1 MKARRATSA
10 TAPATAPTTAPTTA
24 TVDVPGIAFDV
35 TAPDHGRTR
44 VAEFTVRDFRNLAQ
58 VDVTLPSEGIALVGE
73 NGQGKTSFLEALA
86 YVEQLRSVRGA
97 RDRDLVRFDQ
107 PAFHVHATVHGP
119 DGVRRLGAGAD
130 RAGRKKVTRDGV
142 ELPRITDA
150 LGALPSVLLAP
161 RDVTLVSDGPAER
174 RRFLDITLA
183 LTSPRYLRA
192 LRHYRAALDRRNA
205 ALRDAARHRRGTDG
219 VAAWEPALA
228 EHGAVL
234 VAERRAWVRHH
245 ADEFTRLSYAIGEP
259 GESAMAYATPL
270 PTEGNGEAALRDA
283 FERARE
289 HDLRRGST
297 HAGPHR
303 DDLALTLD
311 GRDLRVVG
319 SAGQQRTGAIA
330 LRLLEAATLRERR
343 ETLPV
348 LLLDDPFAELDN
360 RRAARVLDL
369 LLEAGVGQVVL
380 CVPRREEIPDR
391 FTRLSRYRIA
401 DGALSEGE

>member
-1 MKARRATSA
+1 MAD
-10 TAPATAPTTAPTTA
+10 APAPPVARESGRDDAHA
-24 TVDVPGIAFDV
+24 LSERA
-35 TAPDHGRTR
+35 RTR
-44 VAEFTVRDFRNLAQ
+44 VAELSVRDFRNLER
-58 VDVTLPSEGIALVGE
+58 VDVSLPPEGIAIVGE
-73 NGQGKTSFLEALA
+73 NGQGKTSFLEAVA

-97 RDRDLVRFDQ
+97 RDRDLVRFDA
-107 PAFHVHATVHGP
+107 PAFHVMAVVHGP
-119 DGVRRLGAGAD
+119 DGATQLGAGAD

-142 ELPRITDA
+142 ELSRITDA
-150 LGALPSVLLAP
+150 LGALPSVLVAP
-161 RDVTLVSDGPAER
+161 RDVALVSDGPAER

-192 LRHYRAALDRRNA
+192 LRHYRSALDRRNA
-205 ALRDAARHRRGTDG
+205 ALREALRHRRGADA
-219 VAAWEPALA
+219 VSAWEPALA

-234 VAERRAWVRHH
+234 VSERRAWVERH
-245 ADEFTRLSYAIGEP
+245 AAEFTRLSHAIGEP
-259 GESAMAYATPL
+259 GTAVLSYATSL
-270 PTEGNGEAALRDA
+270 PPDGAVEDALRAALDRL
-283 FERARE
+283 RE

-303 DDLALTLD
+303 DDLSLTLD

-343 ETLPV
+343 ATLPV

-380 CVPRREEIPDR
+380 CVPRPEEIPAR
-391 FTRLSRYRIA
+391 FTRLARYRIA
-401 DGALSEGE
+401 GGVLAAGA

>member
-1 MKARRATSA
+1 M
-10 TAPATAPTTAPTTA
+10 TAVSVPDAPHRS
-24 TVDVPGIAFDV
+24 DF
-35 TAPDHGRTR
+35 RTC
-44 VAEFTVRDFRNLAQ
+44 ASELAIRDFRNLER
-58 VDVTLPSEGIALVGE
+58 VDVTVPSDGMAIVGE
-73 NGQGKTSFLEALA
+73 NGQGKTSFLEAIA

-97 RDRDLVRFDQ
+97 RDRDLVRFDA
-107 PAFHVHATVHGP
+107 PAFHVSATVHGP
-119 DGVRRLGAGAD
+119 QGVAHLGVGAD

-142 ELPRITDA
+142 EVPRLTDA

-161 RDVTLVSDGPAER
+161 RDVVLVSDGPAER

-192 LRHYRAALDRRNA
+192 LRHYRGALERRNA
-205 ALRDAARHRRGTDG
+205 ALRDALRHRRNASS
-219 VAAWEPALA
+219 AAVWEPALA

-234 VAERRAWVRHH
+234 VDERRAWVNEH
-245 ADEFTRLSYAIGEP
+245 AAGFTRLSHAIGES
-259 GESAMAYATPL
+259 GTAAMEYATTL
-270 PTEGNGEAALRDA
+270 PAGTPSADALHAAL
-283 FERARE
+283 ERGRE
-289 HDLRRGST
+289 HDLRRGAT

-330 LRLLEAATLRERR
+330 LRLLEAATLRSRR
-343 ETLPV
+343 ATLPL

-380 CVPRREEIPDR
+380 CVPRAEEIPAR
-391 FTRLSRYRIA
+391 FTRLARYRIVA
-401 DGALSEGE
+401 GVLTEGT

>member
-1 MKARRATSA
+1 M
-10 TAPATAPTTAPTTA
+10 
-24 TVDVPGIAFDV
+24 
-35 TAPDHGRTR
+35 HERTR
-44 VAEFTVRDFRNLAQ
+44 VAALAVRDFRNLAQ
-58 VDVTLPSEGIALVGE
+58 LEVTLPPEGIAIVGE
-73 NGQGKTSFLEALA
+73 NGHGKTSVLEAIA

-97 RDRDLVRFDQ
+97 RDRDLVKFDAS
-107 PAFHVHATVHGP
+107 AFHVHATVHGT
-119 DGVRRLGAGAD
+119 DGVRSLGAGAD

-150 LGALPSVLLAP
+150 LGALPSVLVAP

-174 RRFLDITLA
+174 RRFLDIALA

-192 LRHYRAALDRRNA
+192 LRHYRAALERRNA
-205 ALRDAARHRRGTDG
+205 VLRTALRQRRGDDS
-219 VAAWEPALA
+219 ASAWEPALA

-234 VAERRAWVRHH
+234 VAERRAWVETH
-245 ADEFTRLSYAIGEP
+245 AAEFSRLTRAIGET
-259 GESAMAYATPL
+259 GEAAMAYASTL
-270 PTEGNGEAALRDA
+270 PGADGELAVREVLRDA
-283 FERARE
+283 LARGR
-289 HDLRRGST
+289 DLDFRRGST

-343 ETLPV
+343 ATLPV

-380 CVPRREEIPDR
+380 CVPRPEEIPGR
-391 FTRLSRYRIA
+391 FTRLARYRITG
-401 DGALSEGE
+401 GALTEGA

>member
-1 MKARRATSA
+1 M
-10 TAPATAPTTAPTTA
+10 TA
-24 TVDVPGIAFDV
+24 
-35 TAPDHGRTR
+35 RTR
-44 VAEFTVRDFRNLAQ
+44 VSALAVRDFRNLER
-58 VDVTLPSEGIALVGE
+58 VELTLPDDGIAIVGE
-73 NGQGKTSFLEALA
+73 NGHGKTSLLEAIA

-97 RDRDLVRFDQ
+97 RDRDLVRFDA
-107 PAFHVHATVHGP
+107 PAFHVHASVHGP
-119 DGVRRLGAGAD
+119 DGAMELGAGAD

-142 ELPRITDA
+142 ELTRITDA

-161 RDVTLVSDGPAER
+161 RDVSLVADGPAER
-174 RRFLDITLA
+174 RRFLDIALA
-183 LTSPRYLRA
+183 LTAPAYLRA
-192 LRHYRAALDRRNA
+192 LRHYRAALERRNA
-205 ALRDAARHRRGTDG
+205 ALRNAARHRRGADA

-234 VAERRAWVRHH
+234 VSERRAWVEAH
-245 ADEFTRLSYAIGEP
+245 AAEFTRLAHAIGEP
-259 GESAMAYATPL
+259 GVMAMTYATAL
-270 PTEGNGEAALRDA
+270 PADGAVADALRAAL
-283 FERARE
+283 ERTRE

-343 ETLPV
+343 QTLPV

-360 RRAARVLDL
+360 RRAARVLEL

-380 CVPRREEIPDR
+380 CVPRPEEIPSR
-391 FTRLSRYRIA
+391 FTRLARYRITA
-401 DGALSEGE
+401 GVLAEAP

>member
-1 MKARRATSA
+1 MEA
-10 TAPATAPTTAPTTA
+10 APAASAGTSVSAAASEPM
-24 TVDVPGIAFDV
+24 PGA
-35 TAPDHGRTR
+35 RTR
-44 VAEFTVRDFRNLAQ
+44 VAELAVRDFRNLARI
-58 VDVTLPSEGIALVGE
+58 DVALPAEGIAIVGE

-97 RDRDLVRFDQ
+97 RDRDLVRFDA

-119 DGVRRLGAGAD
+119 DGVAQLGAGAD

-161 RDVTLVSDGPAER
+161 RDVTLVGDGPAER

-183 LTSPRYLRA
+183 LTSPPYLRA
-192 LRHYRAALDRRNA
+192 LRHYRAALERRNA
-205 ALRDAARHRRGTDG
+205 ALRDAARHRRGDDA

-234 VAERRAWVRHH
+234 VDERRAWVSEH
-245 ADEFTRLSYAIGEP
+245 AAEFTRLSHAIGEP
-259 GESAMAYATPL
+259 GRAAMEYATSMPDD
-270 PTEGNGEAALRDA
+270 GDSIRALRTA
-283 FERARE
+283 LERTRE

-330 LRLLEAATLRERR
+330 LRLLEAATLRACRR
-343 ETLPV
+343 TLPV

-380 CVPRREEIPDR
+380 CVPRPEEIPAR
-391 FTRLSRYRIA
+391 FTRLARYRIA
-401 DGALSEGE
+401 GGALSEGT

>member
-1 MKARRATSA
+1 MH
-10 TAPATAPTTAPTTA
+10 P
-24 TVDVPGIAFDV
+24 
-35 TAPDHGRTR
+35 RTR
-44 VAEFTVRDFRNLAQ
+44 AEAFTVRDFRNLER
-58 VDVTLPSEGIALVGE
+58 VDVSLPGEGIAIVGE

-97 RDRDLVRFDQ
+97 RDRDLVRFDA
-107 PAFHVHATVHGP
+107 PAFHVSATVHGP
-119 DGVRRLGAGAD
+119 EGTVQLGAGAD

-142 ELPRITDA
+142 EMPRITDA

-192 LRHYRAALDRRNA
+192 LRHYRGALERRNA
-205 ALRDAARHRRGTDG
+205 ALREAQRQHRAPAA
-219 VAAWEPALA
+219 AAVWEPALA

-234 VAERRAWVRHH
+234 VDERRAWVQEH
-245 ADEFTRLSYAIGEP
+245 AAEFTRLTHAIGEA
-259 GESAMAYATPL
+259 GRAAMEYATSL
-270 PTEGNGEAALRDA
+270 TTDGDSQAALREA
-283 FERARE
+283 LERGRD
-289 HDLRRGST
+289 HDVRRGST

-330 LRLLEAATLRERR
+330 LRLLEAATLRARR
-343 ETLPV
+343 STLPV

-360 RRAARVLDL
+360 RRASRVLDL
-369 LLEAGVGQVVL
+369 LLEAGIGQVVL
-380 CVPRREEIPDR
+380 CVPRREEIPGR
-391 FTRLSRYRIA
+391 FTRLARYRIA
-401 DGALSEGE
+401 GGVLSEGT

>member
-1 MKARRATSA
+1 MI
-10 TAPATAPTTAPTTA
+10 P
-24 TVDVPGIAFDV
+24 
-35 TAPDHGRTR
+35 RTR
-44 VAEFTVRDFRNLAQ
+44 VAEFTVRDFRNLERI
-58 VDVTLPSEGIALVGE
+58 DVTLPSEGIALVGE
-73 NGQGKTSFLEALA
+73 NGHGKTSFLEAIA

-97 RDRDLVRFDQ
+97 RDRDLVRFDA

-119 DGVRRLGAGAD
+119 DGVQQLGAGAD

-142 ELPRITDA
+142 ELPRLTDA

-174 RRFLDITLA
+174 RRFLDIALA

-205 ALRDAARHRRGTDG
+205 ALRDAARHRRGADA
-219 VAAWEPALA
+219 VSAWEPALA

-234 VAERRAWVRHH
+234 VTERRAWVERHG
-245 ADEFTRLSYAIGEP
+245 AEFARLTHAIGEP
-259 GESAMAYATPL
+259 GEAAMAYATSISTDGAVDDAL
-270 PTEGNGEAALRDA
+270 RAAL
-283 FERARE
+283 ERGRE

-330 LRLLEAATLRERR
+330 LRLLEAATLREERA
-343 ETLPV
+343 TLPV

-360 RRAARVLDL
+360 RRAARVLEL

-380 CVPRREEIPDR
+380 CVPRPEEIPAR
-391 FTRLSRYRIA
+391 FTRLARYRIA
-401 DGALSEGE
+401 HGELAEGA

>member
-1 MKARRATSA
+1 MTEG
-10 TAPATAPTTAPTTA
+10 TTA
-24 TVDVPGIAFDV
+24 
-35 TAPDHGRTR
+35 RTR
-44 VAEFTVRDFRNLAQ
+44 VAALAVRDFRNLER
-58 VDVTLPSEGIALVGE
+58 VDVTLPPEGIALVGE

-86 YVEQLRSVRGA
+86 YVEQLRSMRGA
-97 RDRDLVRFDQ
+97 RDRDLVRFDA

-119 DGVRRLGAGAD
+119 DGVRQLGAGAD

-161 RDVTLVSDGPAER
+161 RDVALVADGPAER
-174 RRFLDITLA
+174 RRFLDIALA
-183 LTSPRYLRA
+183 LTSPSYLRA
-192 LRHYRAALDRRNA
+192 LRHYRAALERRNA
-205 ALRDAARHRRGTDG
+205 ALRDAARHRRGAE
-219 VAAWEPALA
+219 AAAVWEPALA

-234 VAERRAWVRHH
+234 VTERRAWVEQH
-245 ADEFTRLSYAIGEP
+245 AAEFTRLSHAIGEP
-259 GESAMAYATPL
+259 GEAAMAYATTL
-270 PTEGNGEAALRDA
+270 SDEGVVADALRAALDRL
-283 FERARE
+283 RE
-289 HDLRRGST
+289 YDVRRGST

-330 LRLLEAATLRERR
+330 LRLLEAATLRARR
-343 ETLPV
+343 ATLPV

-360 RRAARVLDL
+360 RRASRVLDL

-380 CVPRREEIPDR
+380 CVPRPEEIPGR
-391 FTRLSRYRIA
+391 FTRLARYRIA
-401 DGALSEGE
+401 AGALSEGA

>member
-1 MKARRATSA
+1 MAVVTVPDAPHRPDERTYASA
-10 TAPATAPTTAPTTA
+10 LA
-24 TVDVPGIAFDV
+24 I
-35 TAPDHGRTR
+35 
-44 VAEFTVRDFRNLAQ
+44 RDFRNLER
-58 VDVTLPSEGIALVGE
+58 VDVVMPADGMAIVGE
-73 NGQGKTSFLEALA
+73 NGQGKTSFLEAIA

-97 RDRDLVRFDQ
+97 RDRDLVRFDA
-107 PAFHVHATVHGP
+107 PAFHVSAVVHGP
-119 DGVRRLGAGAD
+119 QGIAQLGVGAD

-142 ELPRITDA
+142 EMPRLSDA

-161 RDVTLVSDGPAER
+161 RDVALVSDGPAER

-205 ALRDAARHRRGTDG
+205 ALRDALRRRRDAS
-219 VAAWEPALA
+219 AATVWDAALA

-234 VAERRAWVRHH
+234 VDERRAWVREH
-245 ADEFTRLSYAIGEP
+245 AAEFTRLSHAIGEV
-259 GESAMAYATPL
+259 GNASMEYATTL
-270 PTEGNGEAALRDA
+270 GTGTPTAEALREA
-283 FERARE
+283 LERARE
-289 HDLRRGST
+289 HDVRRGTT

-330 LRLLEAATLRERR
+330 LRLLEAATLRARR
-343 ETLPV
+343 ATLPV

-360 RRAARVLDL
+360 RRASRVLDL

-380 CVPRREEIPDR
+380 CVPRPEEIPAR
-391 FTRLSRYRIA
+391 FTRLARYRIA
-401 DGALSEGE
+401 GGVLTEGT

>member
-1 MKARRATSA
+1 MHAVPVPRPVPEVPEASRAS
-10 TAPATAPTTAPTTA
+10 
-24 TVDVPGIAFDV
+24 DE
-35 TAPDHGRTR
+35 RTR
-44 VAEFTVRDFRNLAQ
+44 VSALAIRDFRNLER
-58 VDVTLPSEGIALVGE
+58 VDVVLPSDGIAIVGE
-73 NGQGKTSFLEALA
+73 NGQGKTSFLEAIA

-97 RDRDLVRFDQ
+97 RDRDLVRFDA
-107 PAFHVHATVHGP
+107 PAFHVSAAVHGP
-119 DGVRRLGAGAD
+119 DRVVHLGAGAD

-142 ELPRITDA
+142 EMPRITDA

-192 LRHYRAALDRRNA
+192 LRHYRGALERRNA
-205 ALRDAARHRRGTDG
+205 ALRDALRHRRNAS
-219 VAAWEPALA
+219 AAAVWEPALA
-228 EHGAVL
+228 EHGTVL
-234 VAERRAWVRHH
+234 VDERRAWVREH
-245 ADEFTRLSYAIGEP
+245 AAEFTRLTHAIGET
-259 GESAMAYATPL
+259 GEAAMAYATTL
-270 PTEGNGEAALRDA
+270 PDGAPGGEALREAL
-283 FERARE
+283 ERGRE
-289 HDLRRGST
+289 HDLRRGAT
-297 HAGPHR
+297 HVGPHR

-330 LRLLEAATLRERR
+330 LRLLEAATQRVRR
-343 ETLPV
+343 ATLPV

-380 CVPRREEIPDR
+380 CVPRPEEIPER
-391 FTRLSRYRIA
+391 FTRLPRYSIVSGVLTE
-401 DGALSEGE
+401 GA

>member
-1 MKARRATSA
+1 VHAEPVPVAPER
-10 TAPATAPTTAPTTA
+10 APAGASS
-24 TVDVPGIAFDV
+24 PGD
-35 TAPDHGRTR
+35 GRTR
-44 VAEFTVRDFRNLAQ
+44 VSALAIRDFRNIAR
-58 VDVTLPSEGIALVGE
+58 VDVTLPAEGIAIVGE
-73 NGQGKTSFLEALA
+73 NGQGKTSLLEAIA
-86 YVEQLRSVRGA
+86 YLEQLRSARGA
-97 RDRDLVRFDQ
+97 RDRDLVRFDA
-107 PAFHVHATVHGP
+107 PAFHVSATVHGP
-119 DGVRRLGAGAD
+119 AGDLHLGAGAD

-150 LGALPSVLLAP
+150 LGSLPSVMLAP

-192 LRHYRAALDRRNA
+192 LRHYRGALERRNA
-205 ALRDAARHRRGTDG
+205 ALRDAARHRRHDTSA
-219 VAAWEPALA
+219 VAVWEPALA

-234 VAERRAWVRHH
+234 VDDRRAWVAGH
-245 ADEFTRLSYAIGEP
+245 AAEFTRLCHAIGEQ
-259 GESAMAYATPL
+259 GRAAMQYATTL
-270 PTEGNGEAALRDA
+270 SEGGPSAGALREA
-283 FERARE
+283 LERGRE
-289 HDLRRGST
+289 LDVRRGAT

-330 LRLLEAATLRERR
+330 LRLLESATQRAARD
-343 ETLPV
+343 TLPL

-380 CVPRREEIPDR
+380 CVPRPEEIPPR
-391 FTRLSRYRIA
+391 FTRLARYRI
-401 DGALSEGE
+401 DGGQLTEGA

>member
-1 MKARRATSA
+1 
-10 TAPATAPTTAPTTA
+10 
-24 TVDVPGIAFDV
+24 V
-35 TAPDHGRTR
+35 RTR
-44 VAEFTVRDFRNLAQ
+44 VAELAVRDFRNLAR
-58 VDVTLPSEGIALVGE
+58 VDIALPPDGIAIVGE

-97 RDRDLVRFDQ
+97 RDRDLVRFDA

-119 DGVRRLGAGAD
+119 DGMVQLGAGAD

-142 ELPRITDA
+142 ELPRLTDA

-161 RDVTLVSDGPAER
+161 RDVTLVSDGPGER

-192 LRHYRAALDRRNA
+192 LRHYRAALERRNA
-205 ALRDAARHRRGTDG
+205 ALRDAQRQRRGGDDA
-219 VAAWEPALA
+219 AAWEPALA

-234 VAERRAWVRHH
+234 VAERRDWVAQH
-245 ADEFTRLSYAIGEP
+245 AAEFTRLSHAIGEF
-259 GESAMAYATPL
+259 GEAAMAYATTL
-270 PTEGNGEAALRDA
+270 PADGDGSGALRDA
-283 FERARE
+283 LARSRE

-297 HAGPHR
+297 HVGPHR

-330 LRLLEAATLRERR
+330 LRLLEAATLRLRR
-343 ETLPV
+343 ATLPV

-380 CVPRREEIPDR
+380 CVPRPEEIPRR
-391 FTRLSRYRIA
+391 FTRLARYRIA
-401 DGALSEGE
+401 GGVLAEGA

>member
-1 MKARRATSA
+1 
-10 TAPATAPTTAPTTA
+10 
-24 TVDVPGIAFDV
+24 VV
-35 TAPDHGRTR
+35 TPRTR
-44 VAEFTVRDFRNLAQ
+44 VAALAVRDFRNLARI
-58 VDVTLPSEGIALVGE
+58 DVTLPDDGIAVVGE
-73 NGQGKTSFLEALA
+73 NGQGKTSLLEALA

-97 RDRDLVRFDQ
+97 RDRDLVRFDA

-119 DGVRRLGAGAD
+119 EGVVQVGAGAD

-150 LGALPSVLLAP
+150 LGALPSVLVAP

-174 RRFLDITLA
+174 RRFLDITIA

-192 LRHYRAALDRRNA
+192 LRHYRAALERRNA
-205 ALRDAARHRRGTDG
+205 ALRDALRHRRGADS

-234 VAERRAWVRHH
+234 VEERHAWVQAH
-245 ADEFTRLSYAIGEP
+245 AAEFTRLSHAIGEP
-259 GESAMAYATPL
+259 AQATMTYTSTLTSPSSGRGAADGTADDL
-270 PTEGNGEAALRDA
+270 SSGSVANALRAAL
-283 FERARE
+283 ERGRE
-289 HDLRRGST
+289 LDLRRGST
-297 HAGPHR
+297 HVGPHR
-303 DDLALTLD
+303 DDLALALD
-311 GRDLRVVG
+311 GRDLRIVG

-330 LRLLEAATLRERR
+330 LRLLEASTLRLRR
-343 ETLPV
+343 ATLPV

-380 CVPRREEIPDR
+380 CVPRPEEIPGR
-391 FTRLSRYRIA
+391 FTRLARYRIA
-401 DGALSEGE
+401 GGTLSEGT

>member
-1 MKARRATSA
+1 
-10 TAPATAPTTAPTTA
+10 
-24 TVDVPGIAFDV
+24 
-35 TAPDHGRTR
+35 
-44 VAEFTVRDFRNLAQ
+44 
-58 VDVTLPSEGIALVGE
+58 
-73 NGQGKTSFLEALA
+73 
-86 YVEQLRSVRGA
+86 
-97 RDRDLVRFDQ
+97 VRFDA
-107 PAFHVHATVHGP
+107 PAFHVSATVHGP
-119 DGVRRLGAGAD
+119 AGDLHLGAGAD

-192 LRHYRAALDRRNA
+192 LRHYRAALERRNA
-205 ALRDAARHRRGTDG
+205 ALRAAGRHRHETPAIA
-219 VAAWEPALA
+219 VWEPALA

-234 VAERRAWVRHH
+234 VDERRAWVAGH
-245 ADEFTRLSYAIGEP
+245 AAEFTRLCHAIGEP
-259 GESAMAYATPL
+259 ARAAMEYATTLSADL
-270 PTEGNGEAALRDA
+270 PSADALRSA
-283 FERARE
+283 LERGRE
-289 HDLRRGST
+289 LDVKRGAT

-330 LRLLEAATLRERR
+330 LRLLESATQRAARSTIPL
-343 ETLPV
+343 

-380 CVPRREEIPDR
+380 CVPRPEEIPPR
-391 FTRLSRYRIA
+391 FTRLLRYRIA
-401 DGALSEGE
+401 GGELTAGA

>member
-1 MKARRATSA
+1 M
-10 TAPATAPTTAPTTA
+10 TA
-24 TVDVPGIAFDV
+24 VSVPG
-35 TAPDHGRTR
+35 APHLTDARTR
-44 VAEFTVRDFRNLAQ
+44 ASSLGIRDFRNLER
-58 VDVTLPSEGIALVGE
+58 VDVTLPPDGLAIVGE
-73 NGQGKTSFLEALA
+73 NGQGKTSFLEAIA

-97 RDRDLVRFDQ
+97 RDRDLVRFEAL
-107 PAFHVHATVHGP
+107 AFHVSATVHGP
-119 DGVRRLGAGAD
+119 HGVAQLGVGAD

-142 ELPRITDA
+142 EMPRLSDA

-183 LTSPRYLRA
+183 LTSPSYLRA
-192 LRHYRAALDRRNA
+192 LRHYRGALERRNA
-205 ALRDAARHRRGTDG
+205 ALRDALRHRRDASAA
-219 VAAWEPALA
+219 AAWEPALA

-234 VAERRAWVRHH
+234 VDQRRAWVREQS
-245 ADEFTRLSYAIGEP
+245 AEFTRLSHAIGEA
-259 GESAMAYATPL
+259 GRAGMEYATTL
-270 PTEGNGEAALRDA
+270 PSGAPSADALRDA
-283 FERARE
+283 LRDALVRCRE
-289 HDLRRGST
+289 HDLRRGAT

-303 DDLALTLD
+303 DDLSLTLD

-330 LRLLEAATLRERR
+330 LRLLEAATLRVRR
-343 ETLPV
+343 ATLPL

-380 CVPRREEIPDR
+380 CVPRPEEIPAR
-391 FTRLSRYRIA
+391 FTRLARYRIA
-401 DGALSEGE
+401 DGVLTEGA

>member
-1 MKARRATSA
+1 MASVSTVSVPDAT
-10 TAPATAPTTAPTTA
+10 PWLP
-24 TVDVPGIAFDV
+24 V
-35 TAPDHGRTR
+35 RTR
-44 VAEFTVRDFRNLAQ
+44 ASDLAIRDFRNLER
-58 VDVTLPSEGIALVGE
+58 VDVSIPDDGMAIVGE
-73 NGQGKTSFLEALA
+73 NGQGKTSFLEAIA

-97 RDRDLVRFDQ
+97 RDRDLVRFDA
-107 PAFHVHATVHGP
+107 PAFHVGITVHGP
-119 DGVRRLGAGAD
+119 HGVAQLGVGAD
-130 RAGRKKVTRDGV
+130 RAGRKKVVRDGV
-142 ELPRITDA
+142 EMPRLSDA

-192 LRHYRAALDRRNA
+192 LRHYRAALERRNA
-205 ALRDAARHRRGTDG
+205 ALRDALRHRRDAS
-219 VAAWEPALA
+219 AAAVWEPALA

-234 VAERRAWVRHH
+234 VDERRAWVHEH
-245 ADEFTRLSYAIGEP
+245 AAGFTRLAHAIGEAGRAAMEYSTSLP
-259 GESAMAYATPL
+259 AGPSSAD
-270 PTEGNGEAALRDA
+270 ALRDA
-283 FERARE
+283 LSRARE
-289 HDLRRGST
+289 HDLRRGAT
-297 HAGPHR
+297 HVGPHR

-330 LRLLEAATLRERR
+330 LRLLEAETLRTRRATLP
-343 ETLPV
+343 L

-380 CVPRREEIPDR
+380 CVPRPEEIPAR
-391 FTRLSRYRIA
+391 FTRLARFRIA
-401 DGALSEGE
+401 GGVLTEGA